1 MADIDIQR
9 KESTPIWP
17 WIVGLVL
24 IALLVWAAMRM
35 FGGRDEEVRPV
46 PADTIQH
53 ADTVVGGGAMAPE
66 ALDATGQTMAMR
78 GFMADCHG
86 EQQVTSDDPARVRDY
101 AAACFEQLATALQNI
116 ARREGADSNVD
127 QHTRA
132 VQEQARQL
140 REAAPGTQEQAMLTR
155 QAAMASTNAL
165 EAVQQAWFGDSAQLR
180 GSVEQSRQAAQ
191 QIQPAQQIAVLAGDL
206 RTFFRRAGDALGAMT
221 PRS

>member
-9 KESTPIWP
+9 KDSTPIWP
-17 WIVGLVL
+17 WIVGLVV

-35 FGGRDEEVRPV
+35 FGGRDEEAGPV

-53 ADTVVGGGAMAPE
+53 ADTVVDGGPLAPE
-66 ALDATGQTMAMR
+66 ALDATGQTVAMR
-78 GFMADCHG
+78 GFMADCQG
-86 EQQVTSDDPARVRDY
+86 EQAAGNDPAGVRDY
-101 AAACFEQLATALQNI
+101 AAACFEQLATALQNV

-127 QHTRA
+127 QQTRA

-140 REAAPGTQEQAMLTR
+140 RDAAPGTQEQAMLTR
-155 QAAMASTNAL
+155 QAALSSANAL
-165 EAVQQAWFGDSAQLR
+165 EAVQQAWFGDNAQIR

-191 QIQPAQQIAVLAGDL
+191 QIQPAQQTAALAGDL